1 MNGMR
6 EWKILKN
13 VLCANATSSHHINQS
28 PALMLAKGKRAK
40 GGDEE

>member
-28 PALMLAKGKRAK
+28 PAIILSRIKEGK
-40 GGDEE
+40 GGDV